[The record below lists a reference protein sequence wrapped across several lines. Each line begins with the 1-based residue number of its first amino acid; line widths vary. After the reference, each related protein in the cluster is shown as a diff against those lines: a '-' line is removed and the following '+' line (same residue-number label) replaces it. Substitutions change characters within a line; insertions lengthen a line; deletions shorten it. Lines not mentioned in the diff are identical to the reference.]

1 MTKTDHRQIESQGG
15 GQLITGVA
23 GSAGGGLSYQLYLP
37 ATLNTSRPVLTAV
50 HGISRNP
57 QDWLELFRPSADT
70 HGVAL
75 LTPLFDESGFG
86 DFQRLGRHGRGQRA
100 DHALIRVLDTLVV
113 EHGIQPSM
121 ALFGFSGGA
130 QFAHRF
136 AMVHSSRVSSLVL
149 GAAGWYTWPDSKTRF
164 PYGTRP
170 ISALPGVNFDLEK
183 LLSIPI
189 RVIVGSDDTIRDQ
202 TLNRNARIDVTQ
214 GQTRRDRAE
223 NWVSTMRSLALAKNL
238 PDRIDL
244 QLLHGTGHSIL
255 DKGSDHLLRSLTC
268 NWFFNSKKHSPSNG
282 SPT

>member
-1 MTKTDHRQIESQGG
+1 MTETDHRQIESQDG

-23 GSAGGGLSYQLYLP
+23 GSVSEGLSYQLYLP
-37 ATLNTSRPVLTAV
+37 ATLDISRPVLTAV

-57 QDWLELFRPSADT
+57 QDWLQLFKPAADT
-70 HGVAL
+70 HGAAL
-75 LTPLFDESGFG
+75 LTPLFDEHRFR

-100 DHALIRVLDTLVV
+100 DHALIRVLDALAA
-113 EHGIQPSM
+113 EHGIQSRM

-136 AMVHSSRVSSLVL
+136 GMVHSSRVSSLVL
-149 GAAGWYTWPDSKTRF
+149 GASGWYTWPDSDMGF

-170 ISALPGVNFDLEK
+170 ISALPGANFDLEK

-202 TLNRNARIDVTQ
+202 TLNRHARIDTTQ
-214 GQTRRDRAE
+214 GQNRRDRAE
-223 NWVSTMRSLALAKNL
+223 NWVRAMRSLALAKNL

-244 QLLHGTGHSIL
+244 QLIDGTGHSVL

-268 NWFFNSKKHSPSNG
+268 NWFFNSKTNSP
-282 SPT
+282 

>member
-1 MTKTDHRQIESQGG
+1 MTETDHRQIESQDG

-23 GSAGGGLSYQLYLP
+23 GNAGEDLSYQLYLP
-37 ATLNTSRPVLTAV
+37 ATLNTSRPILTAV

-57 QDWLELFRPSADT
+57 QDWLNLFKHSADT

-75 LTPLFDESGFG
+75 LTPLFDEARFR
-86 DFQRLGRHGRGQRA
+86 DFQRLGRHGRGRRA
-100 DHALIRVLDTLVV
+100 DHALIRVLDKLAA
-113 EHGIQPSM
+113 EHGIQASM

-149 GAAGWYTWPDSKTRF
+149 GAAGWYTWPDSNTGF

-202 TLNRNARIDVTQ
+202 SLNCRARIDITQ
-214 GQTRRDRAE
+214 GPTRRDRAE
-223 NWVSTMRSLALAKNL
+223 NWVRTMRSLALAKNL

-244 QLLHGTGHSIL
+244 QLLHGTGHSVL
-255 DKGSDHLLRSLTC
+255 DKGSDYLLRSLTC
-268 NWFFNSKKHSPSNG
+268 NWFFNSKNNSPSNG

>member
-1 MTKTDHRQIESQGG
+1 MTKTEHREIESQGG
-15 GQLITGVA
+15 GQLISSVA

-37 ATLNTSRPVLTAV
+37 ATLQASRPVLTAV
-50 HGISRNP
+50 HGISRNH
-57 QDWLELFRPSADT
+57 QDWLNLFKPSADT

-75 LTPLFDESGFG
+75 LAPLFDEARFR

-100 DHALIRVLDTLVV
+100 DHALIRVLDKLSD
-113 EHGIQPSM
+113 EHGTQSSM
-121 ALFGFSGGA
+121 TLFGFSGGA

-136 AMVHSSRVSSLVL
+136 AMVHSSRVRSLVL
-149 GAAGWYTWPDSKTRF
+149 GAAGWYTWPDSGTGF

-202 TLNRNARIDVTQ
+202 TLNCRARIDKIQ

-223 NWVSTMRSLALAKNL
+223 NWVRAMRAQALSNNL

-244 QLLHGTGHSIL
+244 QFLDGTGHSVL
-255 DKGSDHLLRSLTC
+255 DRGSDNLLRNLTC
-268 NWFFNSKKHSPSNG
+268 SWFFDSNNN
-282 SPT
+282 PL